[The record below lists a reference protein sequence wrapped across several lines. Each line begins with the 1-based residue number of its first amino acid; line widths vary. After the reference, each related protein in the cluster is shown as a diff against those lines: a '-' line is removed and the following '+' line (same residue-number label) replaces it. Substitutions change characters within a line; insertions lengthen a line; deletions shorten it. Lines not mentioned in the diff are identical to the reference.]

1 MTYKKLARGTLEF
14 RRETSCR
21 KWEAFVKAL
30 RIIQIIL
37 LLVVVAYLFLINNYN
52 PNWTELPFLISLP
65 SALVLAIGILLG
77 YLAGWLF
84 GRSGNWGKNRE
95 TAKLKKRLAELER
108 QEPKVTAVNITR
120 DTETPII
127 PDRTGTVQ
135 RGTSEYENL

>member
-1 MTYKKLARGTLEF
+1 M
-14 RRETSCR
+14 
-21 KWEAFVKAL
+21 KAL

-37 LLVVVAYLFLINNYN
+37 LLIVVAYLFLINNYN

-77 YLAGWLF
+77 YLAGWVF
-84 GRSGNWGKNRE
+84 GRSGTWGRTRE
-95 TAKLKKRLAELER
+95 VSKLKKRLAEFER
-108 QEPKVTAVNITR
+108 SEPKVTAVNITR
-120 DTETPII
+120 DAETPII